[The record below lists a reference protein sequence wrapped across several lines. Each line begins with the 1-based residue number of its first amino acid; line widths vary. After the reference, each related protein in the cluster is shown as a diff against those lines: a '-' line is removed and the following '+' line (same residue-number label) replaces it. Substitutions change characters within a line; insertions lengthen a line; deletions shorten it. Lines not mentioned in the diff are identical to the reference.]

1 MNFKGVGAIFCLIA
15 SILAGVRFIAAA
27 IYASSAAT
35 ISAEIFGVAMT
46 SVGPAL
52 LIAAIVALAVGA
64 CFLALGFVKDGKKE

>member
-52 LIAAIVALAVGA
+52 LIARYRGA
-64 CFLALGFVKDGKKE
+64 GCRRMLPVPGIR